1 MIFFS
6 AKEDRIQS
14 IDCGTESSKCYKKL
28 NESVKNNHK
37 NEFSKYLEDSNERK
51 DKRFKAEDPKVIP
64 KSIFSINN
72 SKIWNYETENYSNI
86 EKPSGDQPGSEDKSA
101 FKIPIEKSLF
111 LCNIC
116 GISYSFKEHLKLH
129 VERFHLGYFICHLCN
144 KTFLGK
150 PLLDEH
156 LISVHE
162 EKKKILKCIR
172 SKMSKNIPK

>member
-1 MIFFS
+1 MKQNHQI
-6 AKEDRIQS
+6 I
-14 IDCGTESSKCYKKL
+14 IKL
-28 NESVKNNHK
+28 VRNIHQ

-51 DKRFKAEDPKVIP
+51 DKGPKTEDPKVDP
-64 KSIFSINN
+64 KSICGISN
-72 SKIWNYETENYSNI
+72 SKFANHKTENSSNI
-86 EKPSGDQPGSEDKSA
+86 EKPAADQPGSENKSA
-101 FKIPIEKSLF
+101 SNIPIEKSLF

-150 PLLDEH
+150 SLLDDH

-162 EKKKILKCIR
+162 EKKKILKCIG
-172 SKMSKNIPK
+172 